1 VLTEF
6 KLPELGENIVSGTVV
21 TLPVKPGDTIK
32 KEQTLL
38 ELETDKASIEV
49 PSPLAGVIKEILV
62 KEGQNVKVG
71 QVIMTIDTKDKASK
85 ETTTETEAPANRP
98 SSAAHTPQATTAP
111 SPQIHPEPKPTMSH
125 SDAPVTPSM
134 ASPTPSSA
142 AAKDVPAA
150 PSVRRLARELGLDI
164 SQIPGTGPGGRIS
177 KDDIKDFAKRL
188 ITQPPSGAPIAS
200 GIPAEPLPDFSKWGT
215 IERQPMNNIRRKTAH
230 HLSYSWQTI
239 PHVTQ
244 FAKADITE
252 LETLRQRY
260 STPQRK
266 LTITPFLL
274 KVLASA
280 LKIFPQFNASIN
292 TAAQEVIYK
301 KYYHIGVAV
310 DTERGLLV
318 PILRD
323 VDKKSIYQ
331 LTDELNGM
339 AERARNKKTTLEEL
353 QGGCFTL
360 TNLGGIGGTSFT
372 PIVNPP
378 EVAILGVSRAA
389 WEQIYIDGK
398 FVPRFLLPLS
408 LSYDHRVIDGADGA
422 RFITWI
428 IDAIKQPFLME
439 LQG

>member
-6 KLPELGENIVSGTVV
+6 KLPDLGENIISGTVV
-21 TLPVKPGDTIK
+21 AIPVKAGDAIRQ
-32 KEQTLL
+32 EQTLL
-38 ELETDKASIEV
+38 ELETDKASIEI
-49 PSPLAGVIKEILV
+49 PSPLAGVIKEIFI
-62 KEGQNVKVG
+62 KEGQNAKVG
-71 QVIMTIDTKDKASK
+71 QVMMTIDTKGAVESTAAAK
-85 ETTTETEAPANRP
+85 TP
-98 SSAAHTPQATTAP
+98 SSRLASPGPAQAASP
-111 SPQIHPEPKPTMSH
+111 SPQASPAPKPT
-125 SDAPVTPSM
+125 TKT
-134 ASPTPSSA
+134 ASPPPVSSAPSSV
-142 AAKDVPAA
+142 AKDVAAA

-164 SQIPGTGPGGRIS
+164 SHVPGSAPGGRIS
-177 KDDIKDFAKRL
+177 KDDIKAFAKRL
-188 ITQPPSGAPIAS
+188 ITQPRTSTPLEGSA
-200 GIPAEPLPDFSKWGT
+200 AEPLPDFSKWGT
-215 IERQPMNNIRRKTAH
+215 VEHQPMNNIRRKTAQ

-266 LTITPFLL
+266 LTITPFIL

-280 LKIFPQFNASIN
+280 LKVFPQFNASIDM
-292 TAAQEVIYK
+292 ASQQIIYK
-301 KYYHIGVAV
+301 KYYHLGVAV

-318 PILRD
+318 PIIRD
-323 VDKKSIYQ
+323 VDKKGIYQ
-331 LTDELNGM
+331 LTDELTSM
-339 AERARNKKTTLEEL
+339 AERARGKKTSLEEM

-378 EVAILGVSRAA
+378 EVAILGLSRAA
-389 WEQIYIDGK
+389 WEQVYIERK
-398 FVPRFLLPLS
+398 FVARFLLPLS

-428 IDAIKQPFLME
+428 TDAIKQPFLMD